1 MCLFYNFIRFLGIY
15 ALHLQLESAK
25 NGAKCHNS
33 AT

>member
-1 MCLFYNFIRFLGIY
+1 MCLFYNFIRFLESY
-15 ALHLQLESAK
+15 ALLLQTESAK

>member
-1 MCLFYNFIRFLGIY
+1 MCLFYNFIRFLESY
-15 ALHLQLESAK
+15 ALFLQPESAK